1 MDWKRFW
8 KKTWYFIWESDSIL
22 SWIVN
27 VILAFI
33 LIKFIIYP
41 ALGFAFQTDYPIV
54 AVVSGSMEHKTPHP
68 CIEYDRITNDCI
80 IANEKLYSI
89 CGNDFETDQ
98 KADFDF
104 FWNFCGAWYINHTSI
119 DKENFSQFSFRDGFN
134 TGDIMILRGSS
145 SEKIKEG
152 DVIVYIS
159 KTASY
164 PIIHRVVNVKST
176 DNHYTFTT
184 KGDHNNEADQP
195 VDERQVIGK
204 AVLRVPYLG
213 WIKIGFVKLINVF
226 RGAF

>member
-1 MDWKRFW
+1 MDWRRFW
-8 KKTWYFIWESDSIL
+8 KKTWHFIWESDSIL

-33 LIKFIIYP
+33 IIKFIIYP
-41 ALGFAFQTDYPIV
+41 VLGFAFQTDYPIV

-68 CIEYDRITNDCI
+68 CIEYNKITNECI
-80 IANEKLYSI
+80 ISDNNLYSI
-89 CGNDFETDQ
+89 CGKNFETDQ

-104 FWNFCGAWYINHTSI
+104 FWDTCGEWYSNKTSI
-119 DKENFSQFSFRDGFN
+119 NKDAFSQFSFRDGFN

-145 SEKIKEG
+145 SEKLKTG
-152 DVIVYIS
+152 DVIVYIF

-164 PIIHRVVNVKST
+164 PIIHRIVSISNET
-176 DNHYTFTT
+176 NRYTFVT

-204 AVLRVPYLG
+204 AILRVPYLG
-213 WIKIGFVKLINVF
+213 WIKIGFVKLINF
-226 RGAF
+226 FAGAF